1 MLADLSDLA
10 AFLLRQAERLLPL
23 PLPPPQLIFDNAMRY
38 NPPSNPVFALAERVR
53 RAAAR
58 HAQQLLPRM
67 LAGTTPAVLQAAA
80 TMQETPSFITV
91 GVQRKQVPIA
101 PIRAYTEVRL
111 ERWLPGYVG

>member
-1 MLADLSDLA
+1 M
-10 AFLLRQAERLLPL
+10 LPL

-38 NPPSNPVFALAERVR
+38 NPPTNPVFALAERVR

-101 PIRAYTEVRL
+101 PIRAYTEVRWG
-111 ERWLPGYVG
+111 RWWPWYVG